1 MKHLLT
7 SFASHVTTNCTILLL
22 AKGSCPT
29 FSEQNSWEL
38 PRNQKFLSK
47 SFLSKRS
54 LAISLDRFKS
64 ENNFQFSVQKVTR
77 EQKQSLVDLDRL
89 DSARKRLQ
97 ENYQEAQNGKLLSL
111 CLILHYRQTT

>member
-7 SFASHVTTNCTILLL
+7 NFASHVTTLIVQYCYLKKRKRKRLC
-22 AKGSCPT
+22 ST
-29 FSEQNSWEL
+29 FSEQNSCSCQFPSKL
-38 PRNQKFLSK
+38 FLSK
-47 SFLSKRS
+47 GVWLFSW
-54 LAISLDRFKS
+54 IDKS

-77 EQKQSLVDLDRL
+77 EQRQSLLDLDKL

-111 CLILHYRQTT
+111 YLILNYRQTT

>member
-1 MKHLLT
+1 MKHLFT
-7 SFASHVTTNCTILLL
+7 SFVSHVTTNCTISLL

-54 LAISLDRFKS
+54 LAISLDRFKP
-64 ENNFQFSVQKVTR
+64 ENNFQFSVQKVTK